1 MSEPGQ
7 PGASNIDPDF
17 PQRRRPRIPSAA
29 FARSQVSGPQEDLIP
44 GSWFLAPPLSAKRG
58 LACRGAVA
66 WQRQG

>member
-29 FARSQVSGPQEDLIP
+29 FARSQVSGTQEDLIP
-44 GSWFLAPPLSAKRG
+44 GSWLLAPEEG
-58 LACRGAVA
+58 LVA
-66 WQRQG
+66 QLVRARA